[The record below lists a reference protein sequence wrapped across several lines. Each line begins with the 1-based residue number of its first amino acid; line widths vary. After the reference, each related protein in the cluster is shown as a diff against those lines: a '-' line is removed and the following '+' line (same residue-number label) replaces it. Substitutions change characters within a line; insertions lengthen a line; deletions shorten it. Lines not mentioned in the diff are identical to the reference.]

1 MTVFILI
8 SLLWHPA
15 CFFLRTPSSLT
26 YMELLLLPS
35 NISVAREIDTPFMA
49 WIQPSTMSR
58 VYTYDTTLMKNSLWP
73 QCEILAPRTTSKIA
87 MNWTNAP
94 KLASSAR
101 SLCSVS
107 DYSESLTLHWAFS
120 SSLWMFISLCSWDGV
135 GFKRILSI
143 NTGKRYLSP
152 PILIPLPGLLSFLLS
167 VLLPF
172 FIYFILLSCKAKVV

>member
-58 VYTYDTTLMKNSLWP
+58 VYTYDTTLMKNSLRP

-87 MNWTNAP
+87 MNWTDAP

-120 SSLWMFISLCSWDGV
+120 SSLWMFISLCSWGWS
-135 GFKRILSI
+135 GAQENPLNKHRKEIFKRAHPS
-143 NTGKRYLSP
+143 S
-152 PILIPLPGLLSFLLS
+152 SHFLGCPAFCSQSYYPSLYTS
-167 VLLPF
+167 
-172 FIYFILLSCKAKVV
+172 YSCLVKLR